1 MRSRLD
7 WWQARADDV
16 AVALLS
22 AMFLAFVLQITARYV
37 INYPLPWTLELSLTM
52 WLWTVFWGSA
62 LCLRNKDHIAFD
74 MIYNHVGAGTRKVF
88 GIISSL
94 AIIVAML
101 VSLPATWDWV
111 SFLTIKKSAT
121 LRIPLAYVFSLF
133 LLFMVGTIVIYTLRL
148 RRIWR
153 NQLDE
158 PQSSDAAGE
167 K

>member
-1 MRSRLD
+1 MRTSLD

-16 AVALLS
+16 AVGLLT

-74 MIYNHVGAGTRKVF
+74 MLNNHVRPGLRRVFAG
-88 GIISSL
+88 ISAL

-101 VSLPATWDWV
+101 ASLPATWDWV

-133 LLFMVGTIVIYTLRL
+133 LLFMLGTIVIYTLRL
-148 RRIWR
+148 RKILR
-153 NQLDE
+153 NELDE
-158 PQSSDAAGE
+158 PQRDAAPE
-167 K
+167 T

>member
-1 MRSRLD
+1 MRTRLD

-16 AVALLS
+16 AVALLT
-22 AMFLAFVLQITARYV
+22 AMFVAFVLQITARYV
-37 INYPLPWTLELSLTM
+37 INYPLPWTLELSLTT

-74 MIYNHVGAGTRKVF
+74 MIYNHVRPGLRRVF
-88 GIISSL
+88 GAISAL
-94 AIIVAML
+94 AIIIAML
-101 VSLPATWDWV
+101 ASLPATWDWV

-148 RRIWR
+148 RKIWR
-153 NQLDE
+153 NELE
-158 PQSSDAAGE
+158 APLLEAVPE

>member
-1 MRSRLD
+1 
-7 WWQARADDV
+7 
-16 AVALLS
+16 
-22 AMFLAFVLQITARYV
+22 MFLAFVLQITARYV

-74 MIYNHVGAGTRKVF
+74 MLYNHVRPGLRRVFAG
-88 GIISSL
+88 ISAL

-101 VSLPATWDWV
+101 ASLPATWDWV

-148 RRIWR
+148 RQVWR
-153 NQLDE
+153 NELE
-158 PQSSDAAGE
+158 PPQPDAATGT
-167 K
+167 

>member
-1 MRSRLD
+1 MRSRWD

-16 AVALLS
+16 AVGLLT

-62 LCLRNKDHIAFD
+62 LCLRNRDHIAFD
-74 MIYNHVGAGTRKVF
+74 MIYNHVGPVTRKVF

-94 AIIVAML
+94 AIILAML

-133 LLFMVGTIVIYTLRL
+133 LLFMVGTIVVYALRL
-148 RRIWR
+148 RQIFR
-153 NQLDE
+153 NELEE
-158 PQSSDAAGE
+158 PQLGAAPE

>member
-1 MRSRLD
+1 MRTRLD

-16 AVALLS
+16 AVGLLT
-22 AMFLAFVLQITARYV
+22 AMFLAFILQITLRYV

-74 MIYNHVGAGTRKVF
+74 MIYNHVRPGTRKVF
-88 GIISSL
+88 GIISAV

-121 LRIPLAYVFSLF
+121 LRMPLAYVFSLF
-133 LLFMVGTIVIYTLRL
+133 LLFMVGTIVIYVVRL
-148 RRIWR
+148 RRIFK
-153 NQLDE
+153 NELVEPQLD
-158 PQSSDAAGE
+158 AASE

>member
-1 MRSRLD
+1 MQTRSS

-16 AVALLS
+16 AVGLLT
-22 AMFLAFVLQITARYV
+22 AMFLAFVLQITARYI

-74 MIYNHVGAGTRKVF
+74 MIYNHVGLRTRKVF
-88 GIISSL
+88 GIISSVS
-94 AIIVAML
+94 IIVAM
-101 VSLPATWDWV
+101 VISFPATWDWV

-133 LLFMVGTIVIYTLRL
+133 LLFMIGTVVIYSVRL
-148 RRIWR
+148 RQIFR
-153 NQLDE
+153 NELE
-158 PQSSDAAGE
+158 VPQALTRE
-167 K
+167 E

>member
-1 MRSRLD
+1 MRGLLTWLHR
-7 WWQARADDV
+7 RADNV
-16 AVALLS
+16 AVGLLT
-22 AMFLAFVLQITARYV
+22 AMFVAFVLQITARYV

-74 MIYNHVGAGTRKVF
+74 MIYNHVRPGLRRVF
-88 GIISSL
+88 GAISAL
-94 AIIVAML
+94 AIIIAML

-133 LLFMVGTIVIYTLRL
+133 LLFMVGTIVIYALRL
-148 RRIWR
+148 RKIFR
-153 NQLDE
+153 NELEE
-158 PQSSDAAGE
+158 PQLEAAPE

>member
-16 AVALLS
+16 AVALLT
-22 AMFLAFVLQITARYV
+22 AMFVAFVLQITARYV

-74 MIYNHVGAGTRKVF
+74 MIYNHVRPGVRRVF
-88 GIISSL
+88 GAISAL

-101 VSLPATWDWV
+101 ASLPATWDWV

-133 LLFMVGTIVIYTLRL
+133 LLFMLGTIVLYTLRL
-148 RRIWR
+148 RKVLR
-153 NQLDE
+153 NELDE
-158 PQSSDAAGE
+158 PQRDAAPE

>member
-1 MRSRLD
+1 MSTRSD

-16 AVALLS
+16 AVGLLT
-22 AMFLAFVLQITARYV
+22 AMFVAFVLQITARYV

-74 MIYNHVGAGTRKVF
+74 MIYNHVNPGLRRVLGA
-88 GIISSL
+88 ISAL
-94 AIIVAML
+94 AIIVAMV

-133 LLFMVGTIVIYTLRL
+133 LLFMVGTVVIYAVRL
-148 RRIWR
+148 RQIFR
-153 NQLDE
+153 NELQE
-158 PQSSDAAGE
+158 PQFDAAPD

>member
-16 AVALLS
+16 AVGLLT
-22 AMFLAFVLQITARYV
+22 AMFVAFVLQITARYV
-37 INYPLPWTLELSLTM
+37 VNYPLPWTLELSLTM

-74 MIYNHVGAGTRKVF
+74 MIYNHVRPGVRRVF
-88 GIISSL
+88 GAISAL

-101 VSLPATWDWV
+101 ASLPATWDWV

-133 LLFMVGTIVIYTLRL
+133 LLFMLGTIVIYTLRL
-148 RRIWR
+148 RKIFR
-153 NQLDE
+153 NELD
-158 PQSSDAAGE
+158 QAQRDAAPE
-167 K
+167 R

>member
-1 MRSRLD
+1 MRTRLD

-16 AVALLS
+16 AVGLLT
-22 AMFLAFVLQITARYV
+22 AMFLAFILQITARYV
-37 INYPLPWTLELSLTM
+37 INFPLPWTLELSLTM

-74 MIYNHVGAGTRKVF
+74 MIYNHVGPGTRKVF
-88 GIISSL
+88 GIISGL

-133 LLFMVGTIVIYTLRL
+133 LLFMVGTIVIYGIRL
-148 RRIWR
+148 RKIFK
-153 NQLDE
+153 NELDE
-158 PQSSDAAGE
+158 PQLDAAPE

>member
-1 MRSRLD
+1 MRTRMD

-16 AVALLS
+16 AVGLLT

-74 MIYNHVGAGTRKVF
+74 MIYNHVRPGLRRVFAG
-88 GIISSL
+88 ISAL

-101 VSLPATWDWV
+101 ASLPATWDWV

-133 LLFMVGTIVIYTLRL
+133 LLFMVGTIVIYALRL
-148 RRIWR
+148 RQIFR
-153 NQLDE
+153 NELEEPQLD
-158 PQSSDAAGE
+158 AAPE

>member
-16 AVALLS
+16 AVALLT
-22 AMFLAFVLQITARYV
+22 AMFVAFVLQITARYV
-37 INYPLPWTLELSLTM
+37 VNYPLPWTLELSLTM

-74 MIYNHVGAGTRKVF
+74 MIYNHVRPGVRRVF
-88 GIISSL
+88 GAISAL

-101 VSLPATWDWV
+101 ASLPATWDWV

-133 LLFMVGTIVIYTLRL
+133 LLFMLGTTVIYTLRL
-148 RRIWR
+148 RKILR
-153 NQLDE
+153 NELDE
-158 PQSSDAAGE
+158 PQRDAAPE
-167 K
+167 T

>member
-16 AVALLS
+16 AVILLS
-22 AMFLAFVLQITARYV
+22 AMFVAFVLQITARYV
-37 INYPLPWTLELSLTM
+37 INYPLPWTQELSLTM

-133 LLFMVGTIVIYTLRL
+133 LLFMVASIVVYALRL

-153 NQLDE
+153 NELVE
-158 PQSSDAAGE
+158 PHSPDAAPGI
-167 K
+167 

>member
-16 AVALLS
+16 AVGLLT
-22 AMFLAFVLQITARYV
+22 AMFVAFVLQITARYV
-37 INYPLPWTLELSLTM
+37 VNYPLPWTLELSLTM

-74 MIYNHVGAGTRKVF
+74 MIYNHVRPGVRRVF
-88 GIISSL
+88 GAISAL

-101 VSLPATWDWV
+101 ASLPATWDWV

-133 LLFMVGTIVIYTLRL
+133 LLFMLGTIVIYTLRL
-148 RRIWR
+148 RKILR
-153 NQLDE
+153 NELDE
-158 PQSSDAAGE
+158 PQRDAAPE
-167 K
+167 T

>member
-1 MRSRLD
+1 MRTRFH

-22 AMFLAFVLQITARYV
+22 AMFLAFVAQITARYV
-37 INYPLPWTLELSLTM
+37 FNYPLSWSLELSLTM

-74 MIYNHVGAGTRKVF
+74 MIYNHVGPRTRKVF
-88 GIISSL
+88 GATSAL

-133 LLFMVGTIVIYTLRL
+133 LLFMVGTIVIYAMRL
-148 RRIWR
+148 RQIFR
-153 NQLDE
+153 NELEE
-158 PQSSDAAGE
+158 PPTRAAPDP
-167 K
+167 

>member
-1 MRSRLD
+1 MRTRLD

-16 AVALLS
+16 AVGLLT
-22 AMFLAFVLQITARYV
+22 AMFLAFVVQITARYV
-37 INYPLPWTLELSLTM
+37 FNYPLPWTLELSLTM

-62 LCLRNKDHIAFD
+62 LCLRNKDHITFD
-74 MIYNHVGAGTRKVF
+74 MLYNHVRPGVRKVF
-88 GIISSL
+88 AAISAL
-94 AIIVAML
+94 AIVVAML

-133 LLFMVGTIVIYTLRL
+133 LLFMAGTIVIYVLRL
-148 RRIWR
+148 RQIFR
-153 NQLDE
+153 NELEQ
-158 PQSSDAAGE
+158 PQGDAAPE

>member
-1 MRSRLD
+1 MRTRVG

-16 AVALLS
+16 AVGLLA
-22 AMFLAFVLQITARYV
+22 AMFLAFVVQITARYV
-37 INYPLPWTLELSLTM
+37 FNNPLAWTLELSLTT

-62 LCLRNKDHIAFD
+62 LCLRHRDHIAFD
-74 MIYNHVGAGTRKVF
+74 MLYNHVRPGVRRVF
-88 GIISSL
+88 AAITAL
-94 AIIVAML
+94 AIVVAML

-133 LLFMVGTIVIYTLRL
+133 LLFMAGTIVIYVLRL

-153 NQLDE
+153 DE
-158 PQSSDAAGE
+158 LEEPPSDAVLP